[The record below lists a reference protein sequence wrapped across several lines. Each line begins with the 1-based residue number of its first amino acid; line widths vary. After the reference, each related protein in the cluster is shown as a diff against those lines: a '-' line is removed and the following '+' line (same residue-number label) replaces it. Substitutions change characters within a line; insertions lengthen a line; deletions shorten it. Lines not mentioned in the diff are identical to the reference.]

1 MVDIQTISI
10 GIASASIVVA
20 VAYYILQIQHQKKMR
35 QTDLVMRLYSEW
47 GSEYLQKAAATVVGL
62 EFKDYDDYVKKY
74 TPTSL
79 IGSEAWADIWK
90 VGWFYN
96 GVGVLLHSKLA
107 DVELVDKLFGYIIL
121 TMWEKIEPIIEG
133 MKKQLP
139 PTSRNRRAL
148 EWFEYLYNQMKKR
161 EQKLQQYSSGSLDYD
176 REIGLGQQKLQQTG
190 AKNG

>member
-1 MVDIQTISI
+1 VVDVYEISAI
-10 GIASASIVVA
+10 LAAVGVIVG
-20 VAYYILQIQHQKKMR
+20 VAYYFLDMRNQARQR

-47 GSEYLQKAAATVVGL
+47 GSEDLQKAAATVIGL

-79 IGSEAWADIWK
+79 IGSSAWAGIWK

-96 GVGVLLHSKLA
+96 GIGVLLHSKLA
-107 DVELVDKLFGYIIL
+107 DAEQIDKLFGYIIL
-121 TMWEKIEPIIEG
+121 TIWEKIEPIIEG

-148 EWFEYLYNQMKKR
+148 EWFEYLYNEMKER
-161 EQKLQQYSSGSLDYD
+161 EQKLSPYSSGSLDYD
-176 REIGLGQQKLQQTG
+176 RELGLRQHQQTG
-190 AKNG
+190 P